1 MRKSILQETKY
12 CLICKTNENLHY
24 HHIYFGKNRP
34 ISDKNGFTC
43 YLCYEH
49 HEGTNGVHG
58 KNGHNLDM
66 YLKRKCQDEFE
77 KLHTRQDFMRLIG
90 KNYLE

>member
-1 MRKSILQETKY
+1 MQEVKECY
-12 CLICKTNENLHY
+12 ICKSVNNLHF
-24 HHIYFGKNRP
+24 HHIYFGKKRK

-43 YLCYEH
+43 YLCYDH

-58 KNGHNLDM
+58 LNGHNLDM
-66 YLKRKCQDEFE
+66 YLKKTCQEKFE
-77 KLHTRQDFMRLIG
+77 RLNTRQDFMRLIC